1 MVALRG
7 QRASSHPATSL
18 LDLKRSPELNHVV
31 WPPLP
36 STLAPQCGSAPRHG
50 RTLRTGPAGGW
61 VGCRSR
67 PQRGTGRAR
76 NRTERAER
84 AKACPVVVVRCR
96 YSVIRFMAPWRRPP
110 RSGTSGPA
118 RGGSNFARGRAT
130 ARAAVDGRC
139 RGWSADHAPRS
150 AAVFAPLSRALF
162 TAPHTAPL

>member
-1 MVALRG
+1 MAMVALRG

-96 YSVIRFMAPWRRPP
+96 YSVIRGLWRHGGAPRGRG
-110 RSGTSGPA
+110 S
-118 RGGSNFARGRAT
+118 GGSNFARGRAT